1 MNSSSRRRD
10 AQNGSGVSSDTDIDR
25 NDVYNIEGSP
35 NQNQAPNLGPRSVW
49 SILGQWWQEFFA
61 FLVACG
67 LLAAIFG
74 VLEKNR
80 DQRSNYWT
88 VSGLSLN
95 SFVALL
101 SAILRALVLLVV
113 EEVISQHKWLWQ
125 LRRRPVGQLNSID
138 EASKSLLGSFLLP
151 FRLRTWFSNM
161 YIGCLIMIL
170 SLAIGPFS
178 QQAVGTKPCAIW
190 QNGVKAQVPYTTR
203 GPEFFRFGA
212 GLYDIEPGYAGRM
225 ASACMDPSTQ
235 NSTFLVEGC
244 STGNCTFIPNQQDDY
259 SLSTLGVCSKCMD
272 TTKYLQKKK
281 DNISNYDI
289 VSIPNLINM
298 TGNYQITGLESRI
311 SSLSYAQSDFDDIQR
326 ALFPASILN
335 YTVVGTTSAGCSY
348 ANESSIITRC
358 TPTAPLDFTW
368 KAGNRDP
375 PMNVFSSGCTFYMC
389 MRHHSISVDRG
400 VFKEQLVSSSPGFH
414 MEPEGSLDHVYFWK
428 DKCKVGDETIDMTK
442 ARTVNYKDGT
452 IDVRLNDE
460 DTVGR
465 TFPNTTDCLESVS
478 WPSWR
483 ALQKSMQ
490 LLNGTCRY
498 PSQAALGSVKGRR
511 EQIQCDDYYLS
522 GLLADGL
529 GSSSAVSNTFQAV
542 ANAVTNR
549 MRQMAVQSNFT
560 GDAGS
565 PTYEKSQESQT
576 QGGFVQGGYVY
587 GNVLEYGVCT
597 EFHGEWLI
605 FPLLLLVATALFL
618 LHTVIRSVL
627 RRHQEPLWK
636 SSLLP
641 ALYAS
646 PESQLQAGYHSLQQ
660 LEEKADQDSV
670 QLVKTG
676 DYKWELVKDSE
687 HSEQELAP
695 MAAPVD
701 MGQEY
706 VSYKR

>member
-1 MNSSSRRRD
+1 MDSPSRRRA
-10 AQNGSGVSSDTDIDR
+10 AQSGSGVSSETDIDR
-25 NDVYNIEGSP
+25 NDGYNNIEARP
-35 NQNQAPNLGPRSVW
+35 NHNQAPEVGPRSVW
-49 SILGQWWQEFFA
+49 SILGQWWPEFFA
-61 FLVACG
+61 FVAACG

-74 VLEKNR
+74 VLEKNA
-80 DQRSNYWT
+80 DKRSNYWT
-88 VSGLSLN
+88 ISGLSLN

-125 LRRRPVGQLNSID
+125 LRRRPVGQMNSID

-178 QQAVGTKPCAIW
+178 QQAVGTKTCSIW
-190 QNGVKAQVPYTTR
+190 QNGVKASVPYTTR

-244 STGNCTFIPNQQDDY
+244 STGNCTFVPDQEEDY
-259 SLSTLGVCSKCMD
+259 SLSTLGVCSRCMD

-281 DNISNYDI
+281 DNSSGYDI
-289 VSIPNLINM
+289 VSIPDLINM
-298 TGNYQITGLESRI
+298 TGNYQITGLESLI
-311 SSLSYAQSDFDDIQR
+311 SSLSYAQADFDNMQR
-326 ALFPASILN
+326 AIFPASILN
-335 YTVVGTTSAGCSY
+335 YTVVGTTSVGCSY
-348 ANESSIITRC
+348 ANESSIITGC
-358 TPTAPLDFTW
+358 TPPSALDFTW
-368 KAGNRDP
+368 KAGNREP
-375 PMNVFSSGCTFYMC
+375 PMNVFSAGCTFYLC
-389 MRHHSISVDRG
+389 NRHHNISVDRG
-400 VFKEQLVSSSPGFH
+400 VFKEELISSSPGFH
-414 MEPEGSLDHVYFWK
+414 LDPEGSLDHVYLWK
-428 DKCKVGDETIDMTK
+428 NKCKVDDETIDMTR
-442 ARTVNYKDGT
+442 ARTVGFKDGI

-478 WPSWR
+478 WPSYR

-498 PSQAALGSVKGRR
+498 PSQATLGAVKGRR

-522 GLLADGL
+522 GLLSDGL
-529 GSSSAVSNTFQAV
+529 GSASAVSSTFEAV

-549 MRQMAVQSNFT
+549 MREMAVKSNFS

-565 PTYEKSQESQT
+565 PTYEKSQEAQS

-587 GNVLEYGVCT
+587 GNVQEYGVCT

-627 RRHQEPLWK
+627 RRHTEPLWK

-695 MAAPVD
+695 MSAPVH
-701 MGQEY
+701 MEQEY
-706 VSYKR
+706 SYKR